1 MRVRI
6 RDLDSATYVPHPLHR
21 GDAVWHEKNCYVD
34 LYIELLHAMGFEP
47 LACLPFTMRIDLEG
61 DQWTFFKF
69 PLADLRSLFGIEVF
83 ELNIWHSLIEHTRAE
98 LALGRPVIVDM
109 DSFHLPDARG
119 TDYRTNHVKTS
130 IGVQDLDIEAR
141 SLGYFHNAGYHS
153 LAGEDFDNVFRLDPT
168 RFGAEHLAPYVEV
181 VKLDDARRPDRP
193 ELVRRSLELLA
204 SHLERAP
211 RENPF
216 ARYRERFVR
225 DLEWL
230 RPKPLE
236 AFHQYAFAT
245 LRQVGAN
252 FELAA
257 SYVRWLQ
264 VNGEGGLDNAATAF
278 DEIASAAK
286 TLQFKTARA
295 VTGGKPLDA
304 GALLTTMEAAWARG
318 LGDLTAR
325 YGRLQPAY

>member
-225 DLEWL
+225 DLEPADVGGGQLEVGADLPQRRERVLVKGLERL
-230 RPKPLE
+230 RPQPLQVPNE
-236 AFHQYAFAT
+236 AFAVSRERVLPRCA
-245 LRQVGAN
+245 LEMR
-252 FELAA
+252 
-257 SYVRWLQ
+257 
-264 VNGEGGLDNAATAF
+264 GEQL
-278 DEIASAAK
+278 
-286 TLQFKTARA
+286 
-295 VTGGKPLDA
+295 
-304 GALLTTMEAAWARG
+304 
-318 LGDLTAR
+318 
-325 YGRLQPAY
+325 